1 MSNADTPVLAP
12 KYFILPNIDGNET
25 GVTAGTIGI
34 SGAVIRWYD
43 GSAWREL
50 SGSNTGD

>member
-12 KYFILPNIDGNET
+12 KALILPDIAGNET
-25 GVTAGTIGI
+25 DIQTGAIGI